1 MNLKEVSFKV
11 NRNSQHTVA
20 FYKIDTF
27 GVNVRFFV
35 SFFSLILLPM
45 VGSNEGI
52 ESIKIEP

>member
-27 GVNVRFFV
+27 GVNVRFFGKF
-35 SFFSLILLPM
+35 FFSYYPTD
-45 VGSNEGI
+45 GRP
-52 ESIKIEP
+52 K